1 MADTGERGTE
11 LLAKLQHLATDDTF
25 LTPYA
30 RRRSRYD
37 FAAEL
42 ISFSVSDELYGIDI
56 AEAREIIKMRPITA
70 VPRVPPFVLGVATIR
85 GRIIPVL
92 DLRMRLGM
100 GKTDIT
106 DNHRI
111 LECAYE
117 GELFGLLVDTV
128 RSVVRLTEEQ
138 LELSPQR
145 SSDSDYVRALGR
157 LDDSL
162 IALLDV
168 EEVVTFEIGGG
179 LWT

>member
-1 MADTGERGTE
+1 MPEGDGRGTE
-11 LLAKLQHLATDDTF
+11 LLAKLQRLATDDTF

-42 ISFSVSDELYGIDI
+42 ISFSIGDEIYGIDI
-56 AEAREIIKMRPITA
+56 AEAREIIKMRPITS
-70 VPRVPPFVLGVATIR
+70 VPRVPKFVLGVATVR

-92 DLRMRLGM
+92 DLRMRLGL
-100 GKTDIT
+100 GKTDVT
-106 DNHRI
+106 NNHRI
-111 LECAYE
+111 LECSYE
-117 GELFGLLVDTV
+117 GDLFGLLVDSV

-138 LELSPQR
+138 LEVSPQR
-145 SSDSDYVRALGR
+145 STDSDYVRALGR

-168 EEVVTFEIGGG
+168 EEVVSFEIGGG
-179 LWT
+179 LWM